1 MNLDQV
7 ARNYSTG
14 QRTKLA
20 LIHALAH
27 NANFLL
33 LDEPTTGLDPI
44 MSDIINELILRVG
57 ESHPG
62 MTSLVITHE
71 MKTVFRVADRVIM
84 LQPLALVPEAE
95 NQILF
100 DGTVG
105 ALRLSPEPRVQEFIR
120 GDASRRIQFSAEIM
134 DPGGPV
140 GGDHP

>member
-1 MNLDQV
+1 
-7 ARNYSTG
+7 
-14 QRTKLA
+14 
-20 LIHALAH
+20 
-27 NANFLL
+27 
-33 LDEPTTGLDPI
+33 
-44 MSDIINELILRVG
+44 
-57 ESHPG
+57 
-62 MTSLVITHE
+62 

-134 DPGGPV
+134 DPGGSV